1 MDTRYR
7 GEQDPKWIQDI
18 EVDSMAGCPNQ
29 STDDFRIVAFPASPA
44 GQLSIFTGVLL
55 VYLMTILGN
64 VTIISLVCA
73 ATKLHTPMYFF
84 LCNLSCLDL
93 ISTSTFIPK
102 LLMITLTQDH
112 RISFQGCIVQLCFV
126 VLTSV
131 TVIWILTS
139 MAYDRYV
146 AICKPLQ
153 YYLIMSKTLCI
164 LMAAISWSIG
174 ISNSVVHAILTYY
187 LLFCISHDINNFFCE
202 LNSVMS
208 LASSDTKSR
217 RLLIAVEDIL
227 LGFVPFSLI
236 ITSYVF
242 IVSSILKIHSTQG
255 RLKTFSSCT
264 SHLVAVILFGGPSIF
279 LYIKAE
285 FSHGEEQEMLLS
297 LLYLIVVPMLNPLVY
312 SLRNKD
318 IREVTAM
325 LANCKKMF

>member
-1 MDTRYR
+1 MT
-7 GEQDPKWIQDI
+7 
-18 EVDSMAGCPNQ
+18 GCPNQ

-44 GQLSIFTGVLL
+44 GQLSIFIGVFFA
-55 VYLMTILGN
+55 YLMTILGN

-93 ISTSTFIPK
+93 ISTSSFIPK

-112 RISFQGCIVQLCFV
+112 RISFQGCITQLHFV
-126 VLTSV
+126 VLANVS
-131 TVIWILTS
+131 VIWILTS

-174 ISNSVVHAILTYY
+174 ISNSVVHAILTSY
-187 LLFCISHDINNFFCE
+187 LLFCISRDINNFFCE
-202 LNSVMS
+202 LSTVIS

-217 RLLIAVEDIL
+217 KLLMAVEDIL
-227 LGFVPFSLI
+227 LGFVPFFLI
-236 ITSYVF
+236 ITSYIF
-242 IVSSILKIHSTQG
+242 IISSILKIHSTQG
-255 RLKTFSSCT
+255 RLKAFSSCS
-264 SHLVAVILFGGPSIF
+264 SHLVAVILFGGPSLF
-279 LYIKAE
+279 LYVKAE
-285 FSHGEEQEMLLS
+285 FSNGKGQEMLLS

-312 SLRNKD
+312 SLRNRD
-318 IREVTAM
+318 IWRATTM
-325 LANCKKMF
+325 LANCKKKF